1 MAIKKIKELDNGTS
15 GEYWVA
21 QASNNMVS
29 KQTDVLMLLFKDK
42 ASRDE
47 GKTFLLRERVPSI
60 NGIYL
65 TGEQVYAG
73 VKASNLV
80 EVEPAV
86 IAVEAK
92 EAVTEIQ
99 SVVVQEAKDAVLDE
113 EGNVLEEAQ
122 PEIVEEQT
130 VIIEPA
136 IEAVEGKDAVFEESN
151 WFADAEDIL

>member
-42 ASRDE
+42 VSRDE

-60 NGIYL
+60 DGIYL

-73 VKASNLV
+73 VKASRMSEANEETESV
-80 EVEPAV
+80 E
-86 IAVEAK
+86 
-92 EAVTEIQ
+92 T
-99 SVVVQEAKDAVLDE
+99 
-113 EGNVLEEAQ
+113 
-122 PEIVEEQT
+122 
-130 VIIEPA
+130 
-136 IEAVEGKDAVFEESN
+136 N
-151 WFADAEDIL
+151 WFFDAEDC

>member
-60 NGIYL
+60 DGIYL

-80 EVEPAV
+80 EVEPA
-86 IAVEAK
+86 
-92 EAVTEIQ
+92 
-99 SVVVQEAKDAVLDE
+99 
-113 EGNVLEEAQ
+113 
-122 PEIVEEQT
+122 
-130 VIIEPA
+130 
-136 IEAVEGKDAVFEESN
+136 IEAVEDKEPVVEESN

>member
-1 MAIKKIKELDNGTS
+1 MAIKKIKELSNGTQ

-60 NGIYL
+60 DGIYL

-73 VKASNLV
+73 VKASRMSEANEETESV
-80 EVEPAV
+80 E
-86 IAVEAK
+86 
-92 EAVTEIQ
+92 T
-99 SVVVQEAKDAVLDE
+99 
-113 EGNVLEEAQ
+113 
-122 PEIVEEQT
+122 
-130 VIIEPA
+130 
-136 IEAVEGKDAVFEESN
+136 N
-151 WFADAEDIL
+151 WFADAEDI

>member
-29 KQTDVLMLLFKDK
+29 KQTDILMLLFKDK

-47 GKTFLLRERVPSI
+47 GKTFLLRERVPSVD
-60 NGIYL
+60 GIYL

-73 VKASNLV
+73 VKISRMELV
-80 EVEPAV
+80 S
-86 IAVEAK
+86 EA
-92 EAVTEIQ
+92 II
-99 SVVVQEAKDAVLDE
+99 AKDAVLDE
-113 EGNVLEEAQ
+113 EGN
-122 PEIVEEQT
+122 IVE
-130 VIIEPA
+130 
-136 IEAVEGKDAVFEESN
+136 EAVEGKDAVFEESN